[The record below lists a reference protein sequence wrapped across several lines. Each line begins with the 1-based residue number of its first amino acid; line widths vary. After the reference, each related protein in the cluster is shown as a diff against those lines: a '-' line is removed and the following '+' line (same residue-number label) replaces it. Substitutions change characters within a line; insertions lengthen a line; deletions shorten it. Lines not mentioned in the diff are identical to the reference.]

1 MKLAQLAAA
10 AVLLS
15 PTLAG
20 AEAKP
25 IIPSGKAAYGDIL
38 ATNPNINDLQFAR
51 QFLPPTGHTGIAQ
64 SRVIYLNRTGVTL
77 SPGNN
82 DSRTNRSTI
91 AGQQVSIPAWNT
103 DANTWS
109 ATVACVRELFS
120 PFGVTVVEQ
129 DPGNVPHIEAVFGG
143 SPGQL
148 GLPNGVAGVSPF
160 TQDCSIIENSIVFT
174 FTNVIPNDARLACE
188 IQAQEIAHSFGLD
201 HELLASDPMTY
212 LDYNQ
217 NRSFKNQTASC
228 GEDVQ
233 RPCGINGSVCR
244 NNQNSVALLT
254 ERLGPAGAPGDTT
267 APTVGITSPQNNA
280 TVPPGFQI
288 QFTASD
294 NVEIRTATLFVDGD
308 QVASIAEAPFQ
319 FTTSSTMPEGQHQLR
334 IDVSDGTNTESQSIT
349 VTVRKGAPPP
359 AGGNGGD
366 NDFGNGDITGGCS
379 TGGNGAGLLL
389 ALGLA
394 GLLASRRRN

>member
-1 MKLAQLAAA
+1 MNLAQLAAA
-10 AVLLS
+10 ALLLV
-15 PTLAG
+15 PAIAG
-20 AEAKP
+20 AEAKQ
-25 IIPSGKAAYGDIL
+25 IMPSGSAKYGDIL
-38 ATNPNINDLQFAR
+38 ATDANVNDLRFGR
-51 QFLPPTGHTGIAQ
+51 QLLPPTGQPQALAL

-91 AGQQVSIPAWNT
+91 ASQQTAIPAWNT
-103 DANTWS
+103 DTATWT

-120 PFGVTVVEQ
+120 PFGVTVVEA

-160 TQDCSIIENSIVFT
+160 TEDCSVIENSIVFT

-212 LDYNQ
+212 LDYNA
-217 NRSFKNQTASC
+217 NRSFKNQTAPC
-228 GEDVQ
+228 GEDVT

-244 NNQNSVALLT
+244 ANQNSVTLLT
-254 ERLGPAGAPGDTT
+254 ERLGTAGQAGDTI
-267 APTVGITSPQNNA
+267 APTLGISSPSNGA

-288 QFTASD
+288 QFSATD
-294 NVEIRTATLFVDGD
+294 NVNVQRATLFVDD
-308 QVASIAEAPFQ
+308 VQAASLVEAPFV
-319 FTTSSTMPEGQHQLR
+319 FTTSTTLPEGEHDFR
-334 IDVSDGTNTESQSIT
+334 VEVTDGVNTKTQAIT
-349 VTVRKGAPPP
+349 VTVRKGALPP
-359 AGGNGGD
+359 GGN
-366 NDFGNGDITGGCS
+366 NDGNGDLSGGCS
-379 TGGNGAGLLL
+379 TGGNASGFAFVIGLLGFL
-389 ALGLA
+389 MT
-394 GLLASRRRN
+394 RRRK